1 MLSFPKSRTSLLGID
16 SQPTWPFAC
25 ALSYRFD
32 VLFLIT
38 TKSPLVE
45 SKFGTKF
52 PKLHDFNMVYKDR
65 FFHPSI
71 ISRSL
76 PVQQLTSF
84 IPNVTYSFCFLRI
97 GVRAKGEPPDSAKK
111 GSYVRL
117 VYTLLKGNEK
127 DRYSG
132 WGFGRAIK
140 IACSFLQKKLCPHK
154 SCLCYF
160 CTEMINL
167 GSGNENIL
175 SYWQAKSAWKNKEK
189 IKFLDLKWG
198 PLHEV
203 RITII

>member
-32 VLFLIT
+32 VLFFIT
-38 TKSPLVE
+38 TKSPLAE

-65 FFHPSI
+65 FFSPSI

-111 GSYVRL
+111 SSYVRL

-140 IACSFLQKKLCPHK
+140 IACSFLQKKSCPHK

-175 SYWQAKSAWKNKEK
+175 SY
-189 IKFLDLKWG
+189 
-198 PLHEV
+198 
-203 RITII
+203 